1 LIQFVHFTFGS
12 PVGLNWATVDFTG
25 TVIDLIDC
33 YHSFI
38 ARYFEINFS
47 IKIENKDFT
56 ANYKKFYTYLKVGL
70 ID

>member
-12 PVGLNWATVDFTG
+12 PVDFNWATVNFTG

-33 YHSFI
+33 YHNFI

-56 ANYKKFYTYLKVGL
+56 AN
-70 ID
+70 